1 MWITILYHSNLYNI
15 VQQYIFLYTS
25 KKEKLYKMYNFNH
38 FNCMVQCIKYSDCWT
53 VTTTYLLDFFIFLN
67 WNCISIKHNSS
78 CSLPPRLWQPTFYFL
93 SLNLTTLCTS
103 CKLNHTSLSSCH
115 CFISL
120 IRDYFFFF
128 F

>member
-1 MWITILYHSNLYNI
+1 MEYITFKNCESLFCTTVIYTILFNNI
-15 VQQYIFLYTS
+15 YSYILQ
-25 KKEKLYKMYNFNH
+25 KKKKLYKMYNFNH

-103 CKLNHTSLSSCH
+103 CKLNHTSFVFLSL
-115 CFISL
+115 F
-120 IRDYFFFF
+120 YFTY
-128 F
+128 